1 MKVIILKETE
11 GVGKVGDVKEV
22 ANGYAKNFLIPKGIA
37 KPATEN
43 AQKEIE
49 VFKEVQA
56 KKSEEELKMAEGSA
70 ENLEGLSVEISVKAD
85 ESGKLFGAVS
95 RDDIAAA
102 LKEQGFEIEKNKIN
116 IAEPIK
122 EVGEYEVIISLDHG
136 LEARVEVVV
145 VKEE

>member
-22 ANGYAKNFLIPKGIA
+22 ANGYAKNFLIPNGIV
-37 KPATEN
+37 KLATEN
-43 AQKEIE
+43 AQKEVA
-49 VFKEVQA
+49 VFKETQA
-56 KKSEEELKMAEGSA
+56 QKSEEELKIAEESA
-70 ENLEGLSVEISVKAD
+70 ENMEGLSVEIFAKAD

-95 RDDIAAA
+95 QDDIAAA
-102 LKEQGFEIEKNKIN
+102 LKKQGFEVEKSKIN

-122 EVGEYEVIISLDHG
+122 EIGECEVIISLDHG